1 MKPNNNS
8 CGCSDN
14 SLPNKRTTKVVSVE
28 LLEVAANQ
36 LKDLEHQ
43 VWALK
48 KVLRI
53 LKEGHE

>member
-8 CGCSDN
+8 CGCSAN
-14 SLPNKRTTKVVSVE
+14 SLPNQRTTKVVSVE
-28 LLEVAANQ
+28 LLEVAVNQ